1 MTATKD
7 ATEKQADIT
16 PEQRVWQ
23 AADALREAG
32 TNPTVRAVRMRTGLR
47 TSVVS
52 DALAAWKI
60 EQETASEDAA
70 AAPDMPEAVHH
81 ALSRVWTAAWAEAE
95 TAAFGPTRDAR
106 EAAERAERRAE
117 ELEQALDASEQDLE
131 QAQDRAND
139 AENLA
144 AEERSR
150 AAESAAR
157 AAALTDEVR
166 QLRQQVADLQ
176 GALISLAEPDTPE
189 NGKNP

>member
-106 EAAERAERRAE
+106 EAAERRAE